1 MMQPLFGGRR
11 LPTHATGREYSRLKV
26 PNVLANS
33 NAESQR
39 PRRFRASRPRQ
50 TLRRLGRRG
59 HSQFLS
65 GTTTG
70 WHCTLSWV
78 PLACQCF
85 SVFFFA
91 MAHDLSHGAA
101 GWHCY
106 LSWVPPCRLR
116 GLTSFLLHSLWNWS
130 RLRGRVRRELKDKD
144 FAVSAA
150 MLWSASSRCIESH
163 RYPSCRS

>member
-39 PRRFRASRPRQ
+39 PRRSRASRPRQ

-65 GTTTG
+65 GTTAG

-85 SVFFFA
+85 SVFFT
-91 MAHDLSHGAA
+91 DE
-101 GWHCY
+101 
-106 LSWVPPCRLR
+106 
-116 GLTSFLLHSLWNWS
+116 S
-130 RLRGRVRRELKDKD
+130 RLDHQNVSNACDVVLVGSKNSSACIHRCLWVFQLKGNPRIRY
-144 FAVSAA
+144 
-150 MLWSASSRCIESH
+150 AS
-163 RYPSCRS
+163 PRSKPF